1 MATRD
6 NKWETLLVEHGIRP
20 TSNRIT
26 IVKTFVKMCYPLSL
40 RELEEAIGTIDKSI
54 LSRTI
59 GLFRE
64 KGMLHTI
71 EGNQGVLLYE
81 LCHSKDGHLH
91 DNDQHVH
98 FFCTS
103 CGKTVCLN
111 DVPVPDVAVPKGYA
125 KQAVSCLVKGLC
137 PTCSLMRS
145 TSTTRRPS

>member
-1 MATRD
+1 MTTSSSR
-6 NKWETLLVEHGIRP
+6 WESLLAEHGIRP

-26 IVKTFVKMCYPLSL
+26 IVKTFVKMCRPLSL

-71 EGNQGVLLYE
+71 EGNQGVVLYE
-81 LCHSKDGHLH
+81 LCHSRDGHLH

-103 CGKTVCLN
+103 CGKTVCLK
-111 DVPVPDVAVPKGYA
+111 DVPVPDVAVPKGYG
-125 KQAVSCLVKGLC
+125 KQTVSCLVKGLC
-137 PTCSLMRS
+137 PVCSSKQGRS
-145 TSTTRRPS
+145 LRR